1 MSEMKKLAIVTTHP
15 IQYYAPVFKLLY
27 ERQNI
32 SVKVFYTW
40 GERAL
45 DKYDPGFDKKITWDI
60 PVLDGYPYE
69 WVLNTAAEPGTHHF
83 KGIINPELTNQLNR
97 WNPDAILFYGW
108 AYNGHLKAIRHFKNK
123 IPVLFRGDSTL
134 LDEKGGLKGALK
146 SIFLKWV
153 YKHIDHAFYVGTNNK
168 AYFKRYGLKDDQLSF
183 APHAIDNERFA
194 TDQSEDA
201 ILLRQ
206 KLGIPE
212 NEILILFAGK
222 LEDKKSPLLLL
233 NAFLALDKQGVHLLF
248 IGNGALEDD
257 LKTKAKNV
265 TNVHFMNFQ
274 NQLAM
279 PAAYQAADL
288 FCLPSKGPG
297 ETWGLAVNEAMA
309 CGKTVLVSDK
319 VGCAIDLVKENYNGA
334 IFQSENLDDLI
345 INLDKLTSSKG
356 TLTNYGENSKTIIMN
371 WNFLK
376 IAEAIENKL
385 NEKV

>member
-1 MSEMKKLAIVTTHP
+1 MKKLAIVTTHP

-83 KGIINPELTNQLNR
+83 KGVINPELTNQLNR
-97 WNPDAILFYGW
+97 WHPDAILFYGW

-134 LDEKGGLKGALK
+134 LDEKSGLKGIFK

-194 TDQSEDA
+194 SDKSEDA

-206 KLGIPE
+206 KLGVPE

-233 NAFLALDKQGVHLLF
+233 NAFLALQKQGVHLLV

-257 LKTKAKNV
+257 LKIKAKSA

-279 PAAYQAADL
+279 TAAYQAADL

-309 CGKTVLVSDK
+309 CGKAVLVSDK
-319 VGCAIDLVKENYNGA
+319 VGCAIDLVKESYNGA
-334 IFQSENLDDLI
+334 VFQSENLDDLI
-345 INLDKLTSSKG
+345 INLDKLTSSKD

>member
-83 KGIINPELTNQLNR
+83 KGVINPELTNQLNI
-97 WNPDAILFYGW
+97 WHPDAILFYGW
-108 AYNGHLKAIRHFKNK
+108 AYDGHLKAIRHFKNK

-134 LDEKGGLKGALK
+134 LDEKGGLKGTLK
-146 SIFLKWV
+146 SIFLKWL

-194 TDQSEDA
+194 TDKSEDA

-206 KLGIPE
+206 KLGIRE
-212 NEILILFAGK
+212 DEILILFAGK

-248 IGNGALEDD
+248 IGNGALEND
-257 LKTKAKNV
+257 LKIKTKNAI
-265 TNVHFMNFQ
+265 NVHFMNFQ

-309 CGKTVLVSDK
+309 CDKAVLVSDK

-334 IFQSENLDDLI
+334 VFQSENLDDLI

-356 TLTNYGENSKTIIMN
+356 TLTNYGENSKTTIMN